1 MTTEKTTHLAVPLIA
16 LGGASV
22 LAAAIV
28 VAAPEVGLLTLTSMI
43 AAWVA
48 LGVVRLVILVGIAR
62 QFYLN
67 LRTARAS

>member
-1 MTTEKTTHLAVPLIA
+1 MTSEKKTHLAAPLMA

-28 VAAPEVGLLTLTSMI
+28 VAAPEVGMVTLASMI

-67 LRTARAS
+67 IHTARAS